1 MGKKLGTNEKALA
14 ARQEKASQ
22 KEAKKAA
29 AKKQAD
35 DDYWKQHDNP
45 KNKRD
50 KKREEEEKKR
60 EEAAQ
65 KREEKKRLQ
74 QEEEAAMARLGKSKQ
89 APKVTA
95 HQLHMQSEKEK
106 EKRQAMLE
114 ERQREM
120 TKTTT
125 AEQYEQQVD
134 IQINNR
140 EAVVLD
146 AHSLD
151 DAVKQMSL
159 SKEQEDR
166 HPEKYEFMH
175 SSLLYPIQD
184 RSRFF
189 SDFRRAKAAFA
200 SYFEREL
207 PIMKE
212 KKPGLKLQQYK
223 SRIFEQ
229 WCVCL
234 YGICLQKVNWI
245 VRHFDVIDLLN

>member
-1 MGKKLGTNEKALA
+1 MGKKLAVNEKALA
-14 ARQEKASQ
+14 ARQQKASQ
-22 KEAKKAA
+22 QEAKKAA
-29 AKKQAD
+29 AKKKAD
-35 DDYWKQHDNP
+35 DDYWEQHDNP

-60 EEAAQ
+60 LEAAQ

-74 QEEEAAMARLGKSKQ
+74 QEEEATMARLGKSKQ
-89 APKVTA
+89 SSKVTA
-95 HQLHMQSEKEK
+95 HQLHLQAEKEK

-114 ERQREM
+114 ERERGM

-125 AEQYEQQVD
+125 AEEYGQQVD
-134 IQINNR
+134 VKINNR

-159 SKEQEDR
+159 SEEQEDR
-166 HPEKYEFMH
+166 HPEKYEYMLVC
-175 SSLLYPIQD
+175 LLCCIQLD
-184 RSRFF
+184 LKSKVIITICP
-189 SDFRRAKAAFA
+189 DLRRAKAAFA
-200 SYFEREL
+200 AYFEREL

-229 WCVCL
+229 WCAFPWYLSVKNHL
-234 YGICLQKVNWI
+234 EIEL
-245 VRHFDVIDLLN
+245 F

>member
-1 MGKKLGTNEKALA
+1 MGKKIGTNEKALA

-50 KKREEEEKKR
+50 KKREDEEKKR
-60 EEAAQ
+60 SEAAQ

-114 ERQREM
+114 ERQREI

-134 IQINNR
+134 VQINNR

-159 SKEQEDR
+159 SKDQEDR
-166 HPEKYEFMH
+166 HPEK
-175 SSLLYPIQD
+175 
-184 RSRFF
+184 
-189 SDFRRAKAAFA
+189 RAKAAFA
-200 SYFEREL
+200 TYFEREL

-229 WCVCL
+229 W
-234 YGICLQKVNWI
+234 QRSPENP
-245 VRHFDVIDLLN
+245 RNQQQT